1 MKVVCAWWTGDPLQ
15 AHTGLD
21 KTLGTVQNRLSEPH
35 YRNFYLNTTLVS
47 QWSSENWYHSSLT
60 SESIPPY
67 PFNTTLINHDY
78 MYVLPI
84 LIFWVVRYLN
94 NYVLC
99 PHQCSTSY
107 TMLKKNYETSTDRIY
122 SLTSFFFYPPPLLQF
137 KVAWFGT
144 FYLIHSF
151 LSEYSVT
158 SVQSNSILHSLYRH
172 IQYSTDHIQIYS
184 FLYSIPEQWFIA
196 ACL

>member
-1 MKVVCAWWTGDPLQ
+1 M
-15 AHTGLD
+15 
-21 KTLGTVQNRLSEPH
+21 
-35 YRNFYLNTTLVS
+35 
-47 QWSSENWYHSSLT
+47 
-60 SESIPPY
+60 
-67 PFNTTLINHDY
+67 
-78 MYVLPI
+78 
-84 LIFWVVRYLN
+84 RYLN

-122 SLTSFFFYPPPLLQF
+122 SLTSSFFYPPPLLQF

-158 SVQSNSILHSLYRH
+158 SVQSNSILHRH
-172 IQYSTDHIQIYS
+172 IQYSTDHYKYIPFYIRYQNNDSLQHVYNYLPLPLH
-184 FLYSIPEQWFIA
+184 FLHKPCRPHTMKVTIHLNICTDLCVHITSANQPPNSTIMEFSVGLQYTPVMPTLS
-196 ACL
+196 